1 MRRPVK
7 NQNLKKNPKG
17 VCVARQITE
26 TAPAKVNLCLHVTGQ
41 RADGYHLLDS
51 LVVFA
56 RVGDK
61 VHLRPANDF
70 SLKISGPMAPGLTR
84 DDSNLVLRAAR
95 ALHDA
100 RGGDFSGVELELE
113 KNLPL
118 ASGIGG
124 GSADAAAALRGVQAL
139 YGSGGL
145 SEEQIAEIAL
155 TLGADVPV
163 CLGFAPVRMRG
174 IGEKID
180 LVPPLP
186 ACHIVLVNPG
196 VEVATRL
203 VFSALAGK
211 FSSGL
216 DPMPTCP
223 FASAGDLCAWLK
235 NQRNDLQPPAVENAP
250 QIDDVLKA
258 LKATSGVL
266 LARMSGSGATCFGL
280 YASASEAQRAA
291 ETISRRAKNWW
302 VAATHILPGHEL

>member
-1 MRRPVK
+1 
-7 NQNLKKNPKG
+7 
-17 VCVARQITE
+17 VARQITE

-56 RVGDK
+56 GVGDTI
-61 VHLRPANDF
+61 HFSPADKF
-70 SLKISGPMAPGLTR
+70 SLNISGPMARGLAA
-84 DDSNLVLRAAR
+84 DDDNLVLRAAH
-95 ALHDA
+95 AVHKE
-100 RGGDFSGVELELE
+100 RGGDFAGVAMELE

-163 CLGFAPVRMRG
+163 CLESAPVRMRG

-180 LVPPLP
+180 LVLPLP
-186 ACHIVLVNPG
+186 ECHIVLVNPG

-211 FSSGL
+211 FSSSL

-223 FASAGDLCAWLK
+223 FASAGEFCAWLK
-235 NQRNDLQPPAVENAP
+235 NQRNDLQPPAIVNAP
-250 QIDDVLKA
+250 QIGDVLKA
-258 LKATSGVL
+258 LETTSGVL
-266 LARMSGSGATCFGL
+266 LARMSGSGATCFGF
-280 YASASEAQRAA
+280 YASASEAQLAA
-291 ETISRRAKNWW
+291 ETISRHANNWW
-302 VAATHILPGHEL
+302 VAATHILSDHEL